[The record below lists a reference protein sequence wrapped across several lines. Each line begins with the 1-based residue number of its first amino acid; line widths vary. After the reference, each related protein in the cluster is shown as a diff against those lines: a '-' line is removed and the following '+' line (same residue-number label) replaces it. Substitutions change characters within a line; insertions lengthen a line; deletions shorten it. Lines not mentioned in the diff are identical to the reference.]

1 MIEADIERAVKL
13 LQSFQLP
20 RDKQVGIKEK
30 IMHKDERYF
39 LHFFPI
45 IRFDP
50 GKNTMQRRYRK
61 LFQEFFFVFGNFS
74 QIRAIFTI
82 IDLFLKKIE
91 KNENFPNKEFI
102 SFNSFNLSRNFPKIF
117 LRTTK
122 SLRKYYYYY
131 RVILR
136 QKFCIILRVT
146 QQGRKYENEF

>member
-82 IDLFLKKIE
+82 TDLFLKKIE
-91 KNENFPNKEFI
+91 KT
-102 SFNSFNLSRNFPKIF
+102 KIF
-117 LRTTK
+117 QIRNLF
-122 SLRKYYYYY
+122 LL
-131 RVILR
+131 ILLIYPEIF
-136 QKFCIILRVT
+136 QKFFSEIYERRNDRYVNIIIIIV
-146 QQGRKYENEF
+146 